1 MSKSKLTEV
10 QKYYIEGHLHF
21 GVTKIATEIG
31 ATVSSVK
38 KYLTER
44 VDELKTETEEGEV
57 EVVVP
62 KATHI
67 ITKSNGG
74 RGGIA
79 IMTEAGSMAADS
91 NSKRG
96 KGGIDTNV
104 HKIR

>member
-1 MSKSKLTEV
+1 VSKSKLTEV

-44 VDELKTETEEGEV
+44 VDELKSEPEEV
-57 EVVVP
+57 QVDP
-62 KATHI
+62 QAQKTTHI
-67 ITKSNGG
+67 ITKTNGG

-79 IMTEAGSMAADS
+79 IMTEAGSMVADGD
-91 NSKRG
+91 SKRG
-96 KGGIDTNV
+96 KGGSNTNV
-104 HKIR
+104 HTIR